1 MKGKLALIIIM
12 TVLLAAVAPLAMAQ
26 DANRVEVGLIEY
38 EINMPASIPAG
49 PTVFEVTNNGTAPHN
64 FEIEGQG
71 IERVFEVNLQPGE
84 TQTME
89 VDLVPGS
96 YTVYCPV
103 GNHRQM
109 GMELQLSVTEAEMAQ
124 ATPEMAETPAA
135 TPQTDPAAQAT
146 ETPAPAEPAPAAEA
160 TATPAVATLPQA
172 GGTLTP
178 WASIMLLVAG
188 GGLVLAG
195 FLALA
200 LSRR

>member
-1 MKGKLALIIIM
+1 MKRKVALTIAVM
-12 TVLLAAVAPLAMAQ
+12 VLLAAVAPLVMAQ

-49 PTVFEVTNNGTAPHN
+49 PTTFEVTNNGTAPHN

-89 VDLVPGS
+89 VDLVVGS

-109 GMELQLSVTEAEMAQ
+109 GMELQLNVTDAGMAQ
-124 ATPEMAETPAA
+124 ATPEMAGTPAA
-135 TPQTDPAAQAT
+135 TAETAPAAQAT
-146 ETPAPAEPAPAAEA
+146 
-160 TATPAVATLPQA
+160 ATPVVGTLPQT

-178 WASIMLLVAG
+178 WTSILLLVAG
-188 GGLVLAG
+188 GGLILAGVLAM
-195 FLALA
+195 A

>member
-1 MKGKLALIIIM
+1 MKGKLALTIIM
-12 TVLLAAVAPLAMAQ
+12 MVLLAAVAPLALAQ
-26 DANRVEVGLIEY
+26 DANRVEVGLIEH
-38 EINMPASIPAG
+38 EINMPDSIPAG
-49 PTVFEVTNNGTAPHN
+49 PTVFEVTNNGSAPHN

-96 YTVYCPV
+96 YTIYCPV

-109 GMELQLSVTEAEMAQ
+109 GMELQLNMTEADMAQ
-124 ATPEMAETPAA
+124 ATPEMAETVE
-135 TPQTDPAAQAT
+135 TDPAAQAT
-146 ETPAPAEPAPAAEA
+146 ETPAAAEPAPAAEA

-178 WASIMLLVAG
+178 WASILLLVAG

-195 FLALA
+195 FLAMA